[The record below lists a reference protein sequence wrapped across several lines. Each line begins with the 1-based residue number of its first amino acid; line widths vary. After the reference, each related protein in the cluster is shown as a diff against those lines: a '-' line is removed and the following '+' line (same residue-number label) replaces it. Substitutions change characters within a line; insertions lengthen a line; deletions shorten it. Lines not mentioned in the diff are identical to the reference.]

1 MKYETPKLS
10 RLGDLREL
18 TNGGFSGGGWDGGS
32 YRKSYSPPNDS

>member
-18 TNGGFSGGGWDGGS
+18 TKGGYGSSFDGGFG
-32 YRKSYSPPNDS
+32 RKNSSPPNDS

>member
-18 TNGGFSGGGWDGGS
+18 TKGGWGSGLDGGS
-32 YRKSYSPPNDS
+32 YKKSYSPPNDS